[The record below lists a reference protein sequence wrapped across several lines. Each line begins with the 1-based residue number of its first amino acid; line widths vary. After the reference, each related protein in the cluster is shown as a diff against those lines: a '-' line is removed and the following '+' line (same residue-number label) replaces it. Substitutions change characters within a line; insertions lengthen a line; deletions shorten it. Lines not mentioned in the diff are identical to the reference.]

1 MKKTFA
7 LLLALLLLLSAAC
20 AAKAP
25 QETAAPAA
33 TAEPAAEPTVEP
45 KPEATAEPKSEP
57 TAEPTEEPAPE
68 PTEEPTP
75 EPTEEPAPTPEP
87 TPVPTPEPTPVPT
100 PEPTPEPT
108 LEPTPEPTKPPKPE
122 EPEYEPLPDEY
133 KPLAERVIGDWFAD
147 KMGLLISLTLSE
159 DGAYVLSIPGE
170 EPQKGQWEVRDGQL
184 FLDGGEE
191 AAITPVNGVLR
202 FDALDLLFA
211 REKPETYVPADL
223 LSDAKEGS
231 FNGYWKA
238 RYVAVG
244 DGTILAEA
252 LGEDA
257 RLYIDGLKAALG
269 GQRFGNV
276 IRDFTLEDGTLT
288 LSEEGRALTLA
299 LQSDGFLRLTIAGND
314 PAIIYLMAF
323 PVPDRPVENP

>member
-20 AAKAP
+20 AATAP
-25 QETAAPAA
+25 PGTAAPAA
-33 TAEPAAEPTVEP
+33 TAEPAADPAAEP
-45 KPEATAEPKSEP
+45 KPEATTEPTSEP
-57 TAEPTEEPAPE
+57 TAEPTAEPAPE

-75 EPTEEPAPTPEP
+75 EPTPEP
-87 TPVPTPEPTPVPT
+87 TR
-100 PEPTPEPT
+100 
-108 LEPTPEPTKPPKPE
+108 PPKPE

-147 KMGLLISLTLSE
+147 EMGLLISLTLSE
-159 DGAYVLSIPGE
+159 DGAYVLSVPGA
-170 EPQKGQWEVRDGQL
+170 EPQKGQWEARDGQL
-184 FLDGGEE
+184 FLDGSEE
-191 AAITPVNGVLR
+191 AAITPVNDALR
-202 FDALDLLFA
+202 FDALDLLFT
-211 REKPETYVPADL
+211 REKPVTYVPADL

-238 RYVAVG
+238 QYVAVG
-244 DGTILAEA
+244 DGTILAES

-257 RLYIDGLKAALG
+257 KLYIDGLKAALG

-276 IRDFTLEDGTLT
+276 IRDFTLENGTLT
-288 LSEEGRALTLA
+288 LTEGDMTLALA

-314 PAIIYLMAF
+314 PVTIYLMAF
-323 PVPDRPVENP
+323 PVPDRPAENP